1 MEVIVAEL
9 VVVEVVAVDVA
20 VDADEGIVVS
30 DTF

>member
-9 VVVEVVAVDVA
+9 VVVEVVAVDVT